1 MKKIHIFDNG
11 VKVYDQH
18 LMPAQR
24 ERYKKRNV
32 HEADEEEIFTEIIRA
47 IPDDGCYV
55 NIGSAI
61 GYYVI
66 LARKLSP
73 GLAVHAVEPLER
85 FRGYFHDNLLLNE
98 LTEEDITIHPLGV
111 SGNEGKVSFVAKG
124 FESRIVQD
132 DEERFSLSNLLQMFK
147 DGTRASLGKLGV
159 KRYAEGAGEQ
169 TVIDTITLNMLVE
182 RVGSPIDVVQMD
194 VQGLETAILE
204 GGKQSLERADVRTF
218 IIGTH
223 GNRIHQQCLD
233 MLTDSGYEIEYEE
246 AHTPH
251 QPDGIIVAS
260 KGGKRLVA

>member
-1 MKKIHIFDNG
+1 MNNIHVFDNG
-11 VKVYDQH
+11 VKVYDHH

-24 ERYKKRNV
+24 ERYKQRNV
-32 HEADEEEIFTEIIRA
+32 HEADEEDIFTEIIRA
-47 IPDDGCYV
+47 IPGDGCYV

-85 FRGYFHDNLLLNE
+85 FRGYFRENLLLNE
-98 LTEEDITIHPLGV
+98 LAEDDFTIHPLGV
-111 SGNEGKVSFVAKG
+111 SGLEGKVSFVAKG
-124 FESRIVQD
+124 FESRVVQD
-132 DEERFSLSNLLQMFK
+132 DEKHFSLPGLLMKYK
-147 DGTRASLGKLGV
+147 DGIKAFLGKLGM

-169 TVIDTITLNMLVE
+169 TIIDTITLNMLVE

-204 GGKQSLERADVRTF
+204 GGMESLKRTDVRTF

-223 GNRIHQQCLD
+223 GHRIHQRCID
-233 MLTDSGYEIEYEE
+233 MLTDCGYEIEYEE

-260 KGGKRLVA
+260 KGGKRLAA

>member
-1 MKKIHIFDNG
+1 MNKIHTFDNG
-11 VKVYDQH
+11 VKVYDHH

-24 ERYKKRNV
+24 ERYKERNV
-32 HEADEEEIFTEIIRA
+32 HEADEEDIFTEIIQA

-73 GLAVHAVEPLER
+73 ELAVHAVEPLKR
-85 FRGYFHDNLLLNE
+85 FREYFHDNLLLNE
-98 LTEEDITIHPLGV
+98 LTDDDFTVHPLGV
-111 SGNEGKVSFVAKG
+111 SGTEGRVSFVAKG
-124 FESRIVQD
+124 FESRVVQD
-132 DEERFSLSNLLQMFK
+132 DEEHFSLSGILQKLK
-147 DGTRASLGKLGV
+147 DGIKASLGKLGV

-169 TVIDTITLNMLVE
+169 TVIDTITLNTLVE

-204 GGKQSLERADVRTF
+204 SGQKSLERSDVRTF

-223 GNRIHQQCLD
+223 GNRIHQRCID

-260 KGGKRLVA
+260 KGGKRLSS